1 MPLSP
6 EESSLRVGI
15 DPSLISQTGSVPEAV
30 GCIGLLILWRYV
42 EIMSREM
49 RIKWDVYVSL
59 RASGRGPKTLFWRE
73 LWHKKNGLYSGNDM
87 LDCDP
92 MALVRH
98 PWTLKQVEF
107 ASALASIQD
116 GSVPSQPDER
126 DHIAAN
132 MASAGTIL
140 GGAAALMMVTPLTA
154 PAAPVVGAAAGAIGG
169 TGEAINFGRRV
180 VDDAQTSRIKSQMK
194 QYQAIYK
201 REEMYRAREVGS

>member
-1 MPLSP
+1 
-6 EESSLRVGI
+6 
-15 DPSLISQTGSVPEAV
+15 
-30 GCIGLLILWRYV
+30 
-42 EIMSREM
+42 
-49 RIKWDVYVSL
+49 
-59 RASGRGPKTLFWRE
+59 
-73 LWHKKNGLYSGNDM
+73 M

-98 PWTLKQVEF
+98 LWTLKQGEF

-154 PAAPVVGAAAGAIGG
+154 PAAPLVGAAAGAIGG
-169 TGEAINFGRRV
+169 TGEAINFGRRA